1 MESKPKLPIAVMIS
15 GGGTTLKNLLSEID
29 RDVCPA
35 DVRLVI
41 SSSRQAGGNDF
52 ATERSIPLVVAER
65 RDYESDEAYSE
76 TLFEAVR
83 NTGIRYVI
91 LGGFL
96 KRLVI
101 PADFE
106 NRVVNIHP
114 SLIPAFCG
122 QGMYGMRVHQAVLDY
137 GCKLSGCTVHFVDN
151 QYDHGPIITQRAVPV
166 LPGDTAEQLQK
177 RVFREECRIYPEV
190 IRWIAEDRIQC
201 QDRGVQVLGEEVQT

>member
-1 MESKPKLPIAVMIS
+1 MDSKPGLPIAVMIS
-15 GGGTTLKNLLSEID
+15 GGGTTLKNLLAEID
-29 RDVCPA
+29 QGRCPA
-35 DVRLVI
+35 DVKLVL
-41 SSSRQAGGNDF
+41 SSSGQAGGNAL
-52 ATERSIPLVVAER
+52 ATERGIPLVVAER
-65 RDYESDEAYSE
+65 RQFESDENYSE
-76 TLFEAVR
+76 KLFAAVR
-83 NTGIRYVI
+83 QAGIRYVI

-122 QGMYGMRVHQAVLDY
+122 KGMYGMRVHQAVIDY

-151 QYDHGPIITQRAVPV
+151 QYDHGPIIAQSAVPV
-166 LPGDTAEQLQK
+166 LHGDTAQQLQQ

-190 IRWIAEDRIQC
+190 IRWIANDRVRC
-201 QDRGVQVLGEEVQT
+201 EGRGVSVLGEEVQT

>member
-1 MESKPKLPIAVMIS
+1 MDSKPGFPIAVMIS
-15 GGGTTLKNLLSEID
+15 GGGTTLKNLLAEID
-29 RDVCPA
+29 QGRCPA
-35 DVRLVI
+35 EVQLVL
-41 SSSRQAGGNDF
+41 SSSEQAGGNAF
-52 ATERSIPLVVAER
+52 ATERGIPLVVAER
-65 RDYESDEAYSE
+65 HQFESDEAYSE
-76 TLFEAVR
+76 TLFAAVR
-83 NTGIRYVI
+83 QAGIQYVI

-122 QGMYGMRVHQAVLDY
+122 QGMYGMRVHQAVVDY

-151 QYDHGPIITQRAVPV
+151 QYDHGPIIAQSAVPV
-166 LPGDTAEQLQK
+166 LPGDTAQQLQK

-190 IRWIAEDRIQC
+190 IRWIANGRVRCEGR
-201 QDRGVQVLGEEVQT
+201 RVSVLGEEVQT